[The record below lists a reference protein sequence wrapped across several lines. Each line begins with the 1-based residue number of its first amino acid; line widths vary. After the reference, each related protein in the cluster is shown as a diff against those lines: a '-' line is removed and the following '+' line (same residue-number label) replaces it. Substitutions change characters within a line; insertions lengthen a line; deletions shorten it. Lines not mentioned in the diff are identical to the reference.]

1 MPGHCYEKR
10 AERGGTYDHLFKAI
24 NSLAWKKTS
33 FHHGD
38 KYLAYK
44 RDFTSI
50 YSAPRGR
57 SGLAKREFIMMEDNT
72 PLNILLT
79 GQVVSNHAGSQLTSS
94 GHYYI
99 NPYKETKPIRDGVT
113 VRPAILLEAPWLAG
127 MKHHHTFANQ
137 VAMLKQIFKQDMEDC
152 ANPEEAEKFWS
163 PSIPR
168 DLKNNNN
175 DPYIKIFFPS
185 MYKVPRMTAEG
196 SKVTDEEIKMFDLED
211 DDTADQRSDTATE
224 SSHTASETDDEPQGP
239 VVQRGALYDPNLLP
253 DFGGP
258 LFQLEKAKL
267 VQQEVY
273 DVDDNLVALWD
284 MYDKLRPGTLVLVN
298 AKLFVWYT
306 STSEDRRAY
315 QIVAEKVKVID
326 ESDEPIEERDIPRVN
341 VASQTLPS
349 TPSSSQRTP
358 ARRSD
363 ADNAFD
369 LFESPSKKSR
379 RG

>member
-10 AERGGTYDHLFKAI
+10 AECGGTYDHLFKAI
-24 NSLAWKKTS
+24 NSLVWKKTS

-57 SGLAKREFIMMEDNT
+57 SGLAKRKFVMMEDNT

-79 GQVVSNHAGSQLTSS
+79 GQVVSNRAGSQLMSS

-113 VRPAILLEAPWLAG
+113 VRPAILLEVPWLAG
-127 MKHHHTFANQ
+127 MKHHHVFTNQ
-137 VAMLKQIFKQDMEDC
+137 VAMLKQIFKQDVEDC

-163 PSIPR
+163 PFIPR
-168 DLKNNNN
+168 DLKNNND

-185 MYKVPRMTAEG
+185 IYKVPRMTAEG

-211 DDTADQRSDTATE
+211 DDTADQRSDIATK
-224 SSHTASETDDEPQGP
+224 SSHTASETDDEPQ
-239 VVQRGALYDPNLLP
+239 
-253 DFGGP
+253 
-258 LFQLEKAKL
+258 

-273 DVDDNLVALWD
+273 DVDDNLVVPWD

-306 STSEDRRAY
+306 STSEGRRAY
-315 QIVAEKVKVID
+315 QIVAEKAKVID

-349 TPSSSQRTP
+349 TSSSLQRTP

-363 ADNAFD
+363 ANNAFD

-379 RG
+379 HG

>member
-10 AERGGTYDHLFKAI
+10 AECGGTYDHLFKAI
-24 NSLAWKKTS
+24 NSLVWKKTS

-57 SGLAKREFIMMEDNT
+57 SGLAKREFVMMEDNT

-79 GQVVSNHAGSQLTSS
+79 GQVVSNCAGSQLMSS

-99 NPYKETKPIRDGVT
+99 NPYKETKPIRDVVT
-113 VRPAILLEAPWLAG
+113 VRPAILLE
-127 MKHHHTFANQ
+127 
-137 VAMLKQIFKQDMEDC
+137 QDVEDC

-163 PSIPR
+163 PFIPR
-168 DLKNNNN
+168 DLKNNND

-211 DDTADQRSDTATE
+211 DDTANQRSDIATE

-239 VVQRGALYDPNLLP
+239 V
-253 DFGGP
+253 
-258 LFQLEKAKL
+258 LEKAKL

-273 DVDDNLVALWD
+273 DVDDNLVVPWD
-284 MYDKLRPGTLVLVN
+284 MYNKLRPGTLVLVN

-306 STSEDRRAY
+306 STSEDHRAY

-326 ESDEPIEERDIPRVN
+326 ESDEPIEERGIPRVN

-349 TPSSSQRTP
+349 TSSSSQRTP

-363 ADNAFD
+363 ADNVFD